1 VFGTLALGMR
11 VLHGEGVAIDTMF
24 AHGGLFKTAGVA
36 QRLLAGAIDAPVAV
50 GQTAGEGGAW
60 GIAVLAAYAG
70 ARAEAGTD
78 GGADAP
84 ALDAYLAERVF
95 ADARLEVA
103 EPDAD
108 DVAGFA
114 AYLERY
120 SAGLAVERAAT
131 AAL

>member
-1 VFGTLALGMR
+1 M
-11 VLHGEGVAIDTMF
+11 LHGEGVAIDTMF

-60 GIAVLAAYAG
+60 GIAVLAAYAA
-70 ARAEAGTD
+70 ARAEAD
-78 GGADAP
+78 GGAGAP

-95 ADARLEVA
+95 ADARLDVA